1 MMRLIEKPNEKR
13 LFYFDE
19 LVIGFLNPSVKE
31 NEKKNKVI
39 IPFNN
44 HTANTIKHLK
54 KIKLFSIMW
63 EITLKI
69 SRATEKVRRPP
80 PPLRRD

>member
-54 KIKLFSIMW
+54 KNKTLFNHVGDYIKNL
-63 EITLKI
+63 
-69 SRATEKVRRPP
+69 A
-80 PPLRRD
+80 RD